1 VTRALLG
8 YLVLIEPQFQ
18 RTPKEEFSVRRL
30 ILTAVLLLT
39 PRFFAFAATIPIL
52 TVNRA
57 TINYSNNQVTFNG
70 SGFEPSKKSPT
81 VLFAGSPLTV
91 VSFTDNQ
98 IVAALPA
105 NTVAGNFTVLIVNS
119 FGEFFPYELTYGSA
133 GPQGPMGPQ
142 GPQGQAGAVGPAGPT
157 GPTGPQGLQGPQG
170 PAGAGLTMTPN
181 YLSTVGNGVTVT
193 GPFVNSNAPRAVEF
207 DIEVAAGTPSICGA
221 VGALVYTRTDGTGNT
236 TSVNEVV
243 DLLVN
248 QTPAETGKTTP
259 ALAEYFGPEDKWQ
272 NASFTP
278 TRFIPCSSS
287 LTGGSTTPV
296 SGGWDVSA
304 NKPS

>member
-1 VTRALLG
+1 MR
-8 YLVLIEPQFQ
+8 
-18 RTPKEEFSVRRL
+18 KL
-30 ILTAVLLLT
+30 ILTAALLLT
-39 PRFFAFAATIPIL
+39 PRIFAFAAAIPVLTID
-52 TVNRA
+52 RA
-57 TINYSNNQVTFNG
+57 TINYGNNQVRFNG

-98 IVAALPA
+98 IVAALPV
-105 NTVAGNFTVLIVNS
+105 NTVAGDFAVLIVNS
-119 FGEFFPYELTYGSA
+119 FGEFRSFELTYGST
-133 GPQGPMGPQ
+133 GPEGPVGSP

-157 GPTGPQGLQGPQG
+157 GPAGPQGLQGPQG
-170 PAGAGLTMTPN
+170 PAGVGLTIMAD

-193 GPFVNSNAPRAVEF
+193 GPFVNSNVPQAMEF
-207 DIEVAAGTPSICGA
+207 DLAVAAGTPSICSA
-221 VGALVYTRTDGTGNT
+221 VGVLAYTRTDDTGNT

-248 QTPAETGKTTP
+248 QPLAETGKTTP

-304 NKPS
+304 NRPS

>member
-1 VTRALLG
+1 VN
-8 YLVLIEPQFQ
+8 FQ
-18 RTPKEEFSVRRL
+18 GGFSVRKL
-30 ILTAVLLLT
+30 ILTTVLLLT
-39 PRFFAFAATIPIL
+39 PHFFAFAAAIPIL
-52 TVNRA
+52 TISRA
-57 TINYSNNQVTFNG
+57 TIDYSKNQVTFNG

-91 VSFTDNQ
+91 VSFTDSQ
-98 IVAALPA
+98 IVAALPM
-105 NTVAGNFTVLIVNS
+105 NTGAGNFTILIVNS
-119 FGEFFPYELTYGSA
+119 LGEFLPYELTYGST

-157 GPTGPQGLQGPQG
+157 GPTGPTGPQGMQGTQG
-170 PAGAGLTMTPN
+170 PAGIGLAITPN

-193 GPFVNSNAPRAVEF
+193 GPFVNSNAPQAMEF
-207 DIEVAAGTPSICGA
+207 DLAVGAGTPSICSAIGVLA
-221 VGALVYTRTDGTGNT
+221 YTRTDGTGNT

-248 QTPAETGKTTP
+248 QPPAETGSTTP
-259 ALAEYFGPEDKWQ
+259 ALAEYFGLQDKWQ
-272 NASFTP
+272 SASFTP